1 MLEAAV
7 VVAAVIIDQLTKLW
21 VSGNL
26 TPQATEVIPGIINFR
41 YVENRGMAFGLFQN
55 GTLVLSVITGIA
67 ILLMFFVIYKY
78 KKKTTRFFR
87 VSLAAIA
94 GGAIGNFIDR
104 VVLGFVVDFIEFD
117 FVNFAVFNFADICVT
132 VGAVLLFVYLLF
144 IKEGKEMMKGF
155 DDNGRGKN
163 SGNE

>member
-1 MLEAAV
+1 
-7 VVAAVIIDQLTKLW
+7 
-21 VSGNL
+21 
-26 TPQATEVIPGIINFR
+26 
-41 YVENRGMAFGLFQN
+41 MAFGLFQN